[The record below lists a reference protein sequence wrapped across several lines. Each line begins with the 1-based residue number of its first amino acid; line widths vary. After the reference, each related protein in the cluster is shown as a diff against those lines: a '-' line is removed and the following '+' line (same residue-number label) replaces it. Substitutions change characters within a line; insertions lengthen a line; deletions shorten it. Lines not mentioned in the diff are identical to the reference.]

1 MNEPQ
6 PLDTGNAVSNSPDN
20 VSGGGAGDGSGDGS
34 GGGSSS
40 APSNWAQDALLL
52 MDDVDA
58 LIRWASVNAPM
69 EKYTPAA
76 ASFWKVAHLL
86 ASERDRLAVGGLPM
100 RSCGNSR
107 DTESNN

>member
-1 MNEPQ
+1 MNESQ
-6 PLDTGNAVSNSPDN
+6 LLDTGNAVSNSPDA
-20 VSGGGAGDGSGDGS
+20 VSGGGAGDGS

-86 ASERDRLAVGGLPM
+86 ATERDRLAVGGLPM

>member
-6 PLDTGNAVSNSPDN
+6 PLDTGNAASNSPDA
-20 VSGGGAGDGSGDGS
+20 VSGGGAGDGSGCR
-34 GGGSSS
+34 
-40 APSNWAQDALLL
+40 PSNWAQDALLL
-52 MDDVDA
+52 MDEVDA

-86 ASERDRLAVGGLPM
+86 ASERDRLAVGGLQM
-100 RSCGNSR
+100 LSCGDSR
-107 DTESNN
+107 DIESNN

>member
-6 PLDTGNAVSNSPDN
+6 PLDTGNAASNSPDA
-20 VSGGGAGDGSGDGS
+20 VSGGGAGDGSGCR
-34 GGGSSS
+34 
-40 APSNWAQDALLL
+40 PSNWAQDALLL

-86 ASERDRLAVGGLPM
+86 ASERDRLAMAESPVQI
-100 RSCGNSR
+100 SGNSR